1 MPLSSSEFISTLINT
16 GSDALSN
23 LYEVTFIYNGNKVS
37 ESGTMTDSHSVS
49 STQKMSYRTVQF
61 QPPQR
66 SINTTSVPYLN
77 INVDLPTPSLNLNK
91 QVTFGI
97 RVDENYEIVSFL
109 REASIQD
116 STGNFNHNYKE
127 PSKVFTIIVDLL
139 KPSTDGEM
147 IAVYRYR
154 YIGCILL
161 NISSLSYN
169 YQGSSN
175 LTLNAT
181 FLFKDYDEF
190 KVS

>member
-16 GSDALSN
+16 GPDALSN
-23 LYEVTFIYNGNKVS
+23 LYEVTFIYNDNEVS
-37 ESGTMTDSHSVS
+37 ENGTMTDSHSIS

-77 INVDLPTPSLNLNK
+77 INIDLPTPSLNLNK

-97 RVDENYEIVSFL
+97 RVDENYEMVSFL

-116 STGNFNHNYKE
+116 STGNFSYDGKD

-139 KPSTDGEM
+139 KPDSKGNL

-161 NISSLSYN
+161 NISSPSYN

-175 LTLNAT
+175 LTLNTT
-181 FLFKDYDEF
+181 FLFKDYSEF